1 MSQNMTIVGNLAADP
16 ELRFTPNGK
25 AVVEIGVMT
34 SRSRKNEQTGQ
45 WENEDV
51 TRWTVKAWDRL
62 AENMAE
68 TLQKGDGV
76 VVVGTAAHR
85 SWENKDGS
93 KGGRIEVTA
102 WNVGFDLKRCSA
114 SPNRVKRD
122 AAPQAAAVVEV
133 DPWQTLP
140 EGDGPPPF

>member
-16 ELRFTPNGK
+16 ELKFTPSGK
-25 AVVEIGVMT
+25 AVVEFGVMT
-34 SRSRKNEQTGQ
+34 SRSRKNQQTGE

-62 AENMAE
+62 AENITE

-76 VVVGTAAHR
+76 VVVGTAAYR
-85 SWENKDGS
+85 AWENKDGS

-102 WNVGFDLKRCSA
+102 WNVGLDLKRCSA
-114 SPNRVKRD
+114 KANRVKRED
-122 AAPQAAAVVEV
+122 AKAVADG

-140 EGDGPPPF
+140 GDDGPAPF